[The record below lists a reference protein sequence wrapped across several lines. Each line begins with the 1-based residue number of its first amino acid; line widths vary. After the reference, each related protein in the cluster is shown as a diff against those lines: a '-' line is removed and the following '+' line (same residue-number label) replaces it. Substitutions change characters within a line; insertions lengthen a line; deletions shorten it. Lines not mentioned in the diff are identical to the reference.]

1 MEPVTSLG
9 PLAQYGA
16 VGLILAAVLGTGLI
30 MFRQFV
36 NNMID
41 ANRDLSKQNFEMQL
55 KNLEAL
61 HNIEEAVTAM
71 QTGLSN
77 DIRELDHTVG
87 NMFNELSAV
96 TGGSRGYA
104 LPGTPIKPRSRG

>member
-1 MEPVTSLG
+1 MEQITSLG

-16 VGLILAAVLGTGLI
+16 VGVILAAVLCAGLI

-36 NNMID
+36 NNMIES
-41 ANRDLSKQNFEMQL
+41 NRELSKQNFEMQL
-55 KNLEAL
+55 QNLKAL
-61 HNIEEAVTAM
+61 NGIEHAVTAM
-71 QTGLSN
+71 KTELSN

-104 LPGTPIKPRSRG
+104 INKPVPRRPGT